1 MPAEPADLDPQRWR
15 ALPVLL
21 IGSFLSFLDVFIVN
35 IALPAMR
42 DDLSASSAQLQLV
55 VAGYGVGFAVSLI
68 TGGRLGDIYGRKRV
82 FLWGLS
88 SFTLASVLCGLAVN
102 AEMLVIMRVPQA
114 VAAAM
119 LTPQVLAIIR
129 VEFAAHER
137 AVAVGLYGT
146 SMGFASIVA
155 QLVGGSLVTLDLF
168 GLSWRLI
175 FLVNV
180 PIGLLALFLATRML
194 RESRSRGPV
203 TLDLPGAG
211 LVSLALLLLIYPL
224 VEGREAGWPDWAF
237 AMMGAAIAAFFAFVA
252 YERRVV
258 RRGHTPLIALHLFRM
273 PTIAFGLLTSVIFF
287 SGLAAFFVV
296 LTVTFQA
303 GFGYSAFSTG
313 LLFLPFAIGFSAASA
328 LSGRVAP
335 LIRGR
340 TISVGALLMGLALL
354 GFVTMITITR
364 GQFLIDANDRPLLV
378 GLFLVYGLGQGLAQP
393 AFIHLVT
400 SGVGVTEAD
409 AGAAAG
415 LFLTTAQSS
424 LALGVA
430 AIGDVFFSWL
440 GPAPLPLDY
449 VRALSAALICNLGL
463 QILTFLLVLLLP
475 WVSRWQERI
484 ADPANDGIQGAARIS
499 RS

>member
-1 MPAEPADLDPQRWR
+1 MPPESTDLDPRRWR
-15 ALPVLL
+15 ALPILL
-21 IGSFLSFLDVFIVN
+21 IGSFLSFLDFFIVN
-35 IALPAMR
+35 IALPAMH
-42 DDLSASSAQLQLV
+42 DDLGAAAAQLQLV

-102 AEMLVIMRVPQA
+102 AEMLVIMRVSQA
-114 VAAAM
+114 VAAAT

-129 VEFAAHER
+129 VEFAARER
-137 AVAVGLYGT
+137 PLAIGLYGT

-155 QLVGGSLVTLDLF
+155 QLIGGSLVTLDLF

-180 PIGLLALFLATRML
+180 PIGLLALLLAKRML
-194 RESRSRGPV
+194 RESRGPGPV

-224 VEGREAGWPDWAF
+224 IEGREAGWPSWAF
-237 AMMGAAIAAFFAFVA
+237 GMLGAAVAAFFAFIA
-252 YERRVV
+252 YERKVV
-258 RRGHTPLIALHLFRM
+258 HQRRTPLIALHLFRV
-273 PTIAFGLLTSVIFF
+273 PTIAFGLLTSVVFF

-296 LTVTFQA
+296 LTLTFQT

-313 LLFLPFAIGFSAASA
+313 LLFLPFALGFSAASA
-328 LSGRVAP
+328 LSGCVAT
-335 LIRGR
+335 LVRGR
-340 TISVGALLMGLALL
+340 TISVGSLLMGLALL
-354 GFVTMITITR
+354 GLVTMVSVTR
-364 GQFLIDANDRPLLV
+364 GQFLIDAEDRPLLV
-378 GLFLVYGLGQGLAQP
+378 GLFLIYGLGQGLGQP

-400 SGVGVTEAD
+400 SGASVTEAD

-449 VRALSAALICNLGL
+449 ARSLSAALICNLGL
-463 QILTFLLVLLLP
+463 QILTFLLVLMLP

-484 ADPANDGIQGAARIS
+484 AGPANDNI
-499 RS
+499 

>member
-1 MPAEPADLDPQRWR
+1 MPAESVDLDPRRWR

-21 IGSFLSFLDVFIVN
+21 TGSFLSFLDFFIVN

-42 DDLSASSAQLQLV
+42 ADLGASSAQLQLV

-82 FLWGLS
+82 FQWGLS
-88 SFTLASVLCGLAVN
+88 SFTLTSVLCGLAVS
-102 AEMLVIMRVPQA
+102 AEMLIIMRVLQA

-129 VEFAAHER
+129 VEFAAQER
-137 AVAVGLYGT
+137 AVAVGFYGT
-146 SMGFASIVA
+146 SMGLASIVA
-155 QLVGGSLVTLDLF
+155 QLFGGSLVTLDLF

-180 PIGLLALFLATRML
+180 PIGLVALLLATRML
-194 RESRSRGPV
+194 RESRGRGPI

-211 LVSLALLLLIYPL
+211 LVSLALLLLIFPL
-224 VEGREAGWPDWAF
+224 VEGREAGWPGWSF
-237 AMMGAAIAAFFAFVA
+237 GMMGAAVVVFVA
-252 YERRVV
+252 FIVYERWVV
-258 RRGHTPLIALHLFRM
+258 HRGRTPLIALHLFRV

-287 SGLAAFFVV
+287 LGLAAYSVV
-296 LTVTFQA
+296 LTVTFQV

-313 LLFLPFAIGFSAASA
+313 LLFLPFAVGFSVASA
-328 LSGRVAP
+328 LSGRVAT
-335 LIRGR
+335 LVRGR
-340 TISVGALLMGLALL
+340 TISIGSLLMGIALL
-354 GFVTMITITR
+354 GLVTMISVTG
-364 GQFLIDANDRPLLV
+364 GQFLADPGRLPLLI

-400 SGVGVTEAD
+400 SGASVNEAD
-409 AGAAAG
+409 AGSAAG
-415 LFLTTAQSS
+415 LFLTTAQSA

-430 AIGDVFFSWL
+430 ALGDVFFAWL

-449 VRALSAALICNLGL
+449 ASALSAALICNLGL
-463 QILTFLLVLLLP
+463 QVLTFFLVLLLP
-475 WVSRWQERI
+475 WVSRWQKRI
-484 ADPANDGIQGAARIS
+484 ADPANDGIQGPARIS